1 MAGKSTSRSRNKAI
15 INRTNEIGRVKK
27 VEGSPRDNKRALL
40 RFSSIKGVV
49 VDGIDTDA
57 AEGQNGGIKPRVRNS

>member
-40 RFSSIKGVV
+40 RFSSIIGPKINPKISGA
-49 VDGIDTDA
+49 GS
-57 AEGQNGGIKPRVRNS
+57 QRSL